1 MPRGA
6 LQCSMEHATTDGSGR
21 DPTLLEDIRIIFAT
35 ILTDPGSSLAYGAD
49 ALIHVTIGLIVSSYT
64 LGVQATFIAAGIV
77 LGVYF
82 IAILVYNNMSKHHT
96 HRVLGGG
103 AFVSAFITSQS
114 IKHHPRLKR
123 FVHFLGKIGTG
134 SLLSDFPATQA
145 ISLISGVEALH
156 YIIPA
161 DFQFKSVIIF
171 IFALSF
177 IQRFGLGNLSKYMIW
192 PVIAFY
198 AVNLIINGYGVAT
211 ILSHGWKAPTISGM
225 ESLSADHFLYVIFH
239 AVANGATLITGV
251 EVGYSSVNIPHH
263 KDRAIRVS
271 MWVLY
276 AIVLVTYTLQ
286 IVNFLGLGVTFD
298 ANSPPVPILIADH
311 LTGQYGA
318 IAFGALTAV
327 MLLLAAQTAQTDFP
341 LEMLRASRSNF
352 FPRGIGDM
360 AWKRTVKIGV
370 LGGHEGVY
378 NPRATVILGVLTF
391 VIVYFFPSS
400 HAIESMYGLAV
411 ILTMNIGIFA
421 YLLRQIRAHKIN
433 GMTVIGML
441 VMTVMLF
448 NIVYN
453 KFFDGAWFVVVL
465 LFAYLGIFVVSEAI
479 YAIWLEK
486 LNVVPLELGL
496 WYPIFNDRKVDYKNI
511 VLVSKFHP
519 GVIHFLKNYV
529 KSGHIPLVVHFRT
542 DFDEDVPAQVPAWYK
557 NIDVP
562 ESTDTITAITRY
574 VKRMKPQRVH
584 LIPALVRGI
593 DPISRY
599 YFGNSMERLKYA
611 VSQFADLQVEY
622 NKERIHIRVG
632 DIVKRL
638 FPRLGDRF
646 FSDQKPTAEG

>member
-1 MPRGA
+1 
-6 LQCSMEHATTDGSGR
+6 
-21 DPTLLEDIRIIFAT
+21 
-35 ILTDPGSSLAYGAD
+35 
-49 ALIHVTIGLIVSSYT
+49 
-64 LGVQATFIAAGIV
+64 
-77 LGVYF
+77 
-82 IAILVYNNMSKHHT
+82 
-96 HRVLGGG
+96 
-103 AFVSAFITSQS
+103 
-114 IKHHPRLKR
+114 
-123 FVHFLGKIGTG
+123 
-134 SLLSDFPATQA
+134 
-145 ISLISGVEALH
+145 
-156 YIIPA
+156 
-161 DFQFKSVIIF
+161 
-171 IFALSF
+171 
-177 IQRFGLGNLSKYMIW
+177 
-192 PVIAFY
+192 
-198 AVNLIINGYGVAT
+198 
-211 ILSHGWKAPTISGM
+211 
-225 ESLSADHFLYVIFH
+225 
-239 AVANGATLITGV
+239 
-251 EVGYSSVNIPHH
+251 
-263 KDRAIRVS
+263 
-271 MWVLY
+271 
-276 AIVLVTYTLQ
+276 
-286 IVNFLGLGVTFD
+286 
-298 ANSPPVPILIADH
+298 
-311 LTGQYGA
+311 
-318 IAFGALTAV
+318 
-327 MLLLAAQTAQTDFP
+327 
-341 LEMLRASRSNF
+341 
-352 FPRGIGDM
+352 
-360 AWKRTVKIGV
+360 
-370 LGGHEGVY
+370 
-378 NPRATVILGVLTF
+378 ATVILGVLTF